1 MKRFNFLKTNFYLFM
16 GIAIFLTAQINFFLG
31 KGEQFE
37 ILMAASFILYGIQDI
52 LDELR
57 KK

>member
-1 MKRFNFLKTNFYLFM
+1 MKLLNFLTTNFYILI
-16 GIAIFLTAQINFFLG
+16 GIVIFLTAQLNFFLG